1 MNNLFSFSI
10 LGGIRVSPRRR
21 ASIAFMALAGKGHRR
36 NIVLPV
42 DFDLDVHLALYPLEK
57 YGFNSNLRFSKDKIY
72 YFLALLSTIPARNKD
87 LIDEDGWVPITISY
101 IRKNI
106 RDIISYKD
114 YLVNTGVLECYATY
128 IPGVKS
134 MQYRWNEQYIQSG
147 FHICNVTCSHEEDVY
162 FIQEENDEKF
172 IELPYLYHWYEEK
185 RLSINPIVS
194 QYSDGILQYKM
205 EDKGRWNKNK
215 NTNKLKHPLVQY
227 MAALININKIENHRY
242 EVHID
247 STVHRLHSVIT
258 NIEKDYRNF
267 LTYNEQELVSIDIS
281 NSQPYLA
288 CVLLKPEFWSIR
300 NELSL
305 SLYSLPE
312 DIQRAMTT
320 VAIPLKVEGFF
331 QTCSEEDFAQYLDI
345 ASSGNMYET
354 VAEVCQH
361 SLHKSID
368 RDEAKVLMFYL
379 FFSSNQGQHDDATIN
394 QMKKIFSTELF
405 PKVAELFKII
415 KHRYKD
421 IAIDKQHNRLSC
433 LLQSI
438 ESEIILHRCC
448 KRIWEE
454 GNPQVPVFTIHDSI
468 ATTTEHVE
476 WVKGIMQEE
485 LTNAIGVSPSLTIEH
500 WNLSKV
506 KHPNILQRVV
516 QE

>member
-1 MNNLFSFSI
+1 MDSMFSI
-10 LGGIRVSPRRR
+10 FIGRVRVAPRRR

-42 DFDLDVHLALYPLEK
+42 NFDLDAHLALYPPEV
-57 YGFNSNLRFSKDKIY
+57 YGFNSSLRFTKDKIY
-72 YFLALLSTIPARNKD
+72 YFLALLASIPARNKD

-114 YLVNTGVLECYATY
+114 YLVDTGVLECDNIY
-128 IPGVKS
+128 IKDEKS
-134 MQYRWNEQYIQSG
+134 FWYRWSEKYAQSE
-147 FHICNVTCSHEEDVY
+147 FHICNVTCNHEEYAY
-162 FIQEENDEKF
+162 FIQEENDEKL

-185 RLSINPIVS
+185 RLSITPLVS

-205 EDKGRWNKNK
+205 EDKGRWNRNK
-215 NTNKLKHPLVQY
+215 NTNKLKHPFVQY
-227 MAALININKIENHRY
+227 MAALVNINKIENHRY

-247 STVHRLHSVIT
+247 NTVHRLHSVIT

-267 LTYNEQELVSIDIS
+267 LTYDEQELVSIDIS

-288 CVLLKPEFWSIR
+288 CALLKPEFWSIR

-312 DIQRAMTT
+312 DIQKAITT
-320 VAIPLKVEGFF
+320 VAIPLKVEEFF
-331 QTCSEEDFAQYLDI
+331 QGCSEEDFRQYINI

-361 SLHKSID
+361 SLQKSID

-379 FFSSNQGQHDDATIN
+379 FFSSNQGQHDDVTIN

-415 KHRYKD
+415 KHKYRD
-421 IAIDKQHNRLSC
+421 VAIDKQHNRLAC

-454 GNPQVPVFTIHDSI
+454 GNHQVPVFTIHDSI
-468 ATTTEHVE
+468 ATTVEHAE

-485 LTNAIGVSPSLTIEH
+485 LTNAIGTSPSLTVEH

>member
-10 LGGIRVSPRRR
+10 LSGIRVSPRRR

-42 DFDLDVHLALYPLEK
+42 GFDLDTHLTQYPPEE
-57 YGFNSNLRFSKDKIY
+57 YGFNSSLRFTRDKIY
-72 YFLALLSTIPARNKD
+72 YFLALLATIPARNKD

-114 YLVNTGVLECYATY
+114 YLVSTGVLECYPQY

-134 MQYRWNEQYIQSG
+134 RQYRWNELYIQSG
-147 FHICNVTCSHEEDVY
+147 FHICNVICSHEEDAY
-162 FIQEENDEKF
+162 FIQEENDEKLV
-172 IELPYLYHWYEEK
+172 ELPYLYHWYEEK
-185 RLSINPIVS
+185 RLSINPIVN

-215 NTNKLKHPLVQY
+215 NTNKLKHPLMQY
-227 MAALININKIENHRY
+227 MAALVNMNKIENHRY

-247 STVHRLHSVIT
+247 NTVHRLHSVIT

-267 LTYNEQELVSIDIS
+267 LIYDTQELVSIDIS

-288 CVLLKPEFWSIR
+288 CALLKPEFWSIR

-312 DIQRAMTT
+312 DIQRAITT
-320 VAIPLKVEGFF
+320 VAIPLKVEEFF
-331 QTCSEEDFAQYLDI
+331 QTCSEEDFEQYLDI
-345 ASSGNMYET
+345 ASSGEMYET

-361 SLHKSID
+361 SLQKSIN
-368 RDEAKVLMFYL
+368 REEAKVLMFYL
-379 FFSSNQGQHDDATIN
+379 FFSSNQGQNDDATIN
-394 QMKKIFSTELF
+394 QMKQIFSTELF

-421 IAIDKQHNRLSC
+421 VDIDKQHNRLAC

-454 GNPQVPVFTIHDSI
+454 SNHQVPVFTIHDSI

-485 LTNAIGVSPSLTIEH
+485 LTNAIGVSPSLTVEH

>member
-1 MNNLFSFSI
+1 MDSMFSI
-10 LGGIRVSPRRR
+10 FIGRVRVAPRRR

-42 DFDLDVHLALYPLEK
+42 NFDLDAHLALYPPEE
-57 YGFNSNLRFSKDKIY
+57 YGFNSSLRFTKDKIY
-72 YFLALLSTIPARNKD
+72 YFLALLATIPARNKD
-87 LIDEDGWVPITISY
+87 LIDEDGWVPITIGY

-114 YLVNTGVLECYATY
+114 YLVDTGVLECDNIY
-128 IPGVKS
+128 IKEEKS
-134 MQYRWNEQYIQSG
+134 FWYRWSEKYAQSE
-147 FHICNVTCSHEEDVY
+147 FHICNVTCSHEEYAY
-162 FIQEENDEKF
+162 FIQEENDEKL
-172 IELPYLYHWYEEK
+172 IELPYLYHWYQEN
-185 RLSINPIVS
+185 RLSINPIVN
-194 QYSDGILQYKM
+194 QYSEGILQYKM
-205 EDKGRWNKNK
+205 QNKRRWNKNK

-227 MAALININKIENHRY
+227 MAALINIDKIENHRY

-267 LTYNEQELVSIDIS
+267 LIYDEQELVSIDIS

-288 CVLLKPEFWSIR
+288 CTLLKPEFWSIR

-312 DIQRAMTT
+312 DIQKAITT
-320 VAIPLKVEGFF
+320 VAIPLKVEEFF
-331 QTCSEEDFAQYLDI
+331 QGCSEEDFRQYINI

-361 SLHKSID
+361 SLQKSID

-415 KHRYKD
+415 KHKYRD
-421 IAIDKQHNRLSC
+421 VAIDKQHNRLAC

-454 GNPQVPVFTIHDSI
+454 GNHQVPVFTIHDSI
-468 ATTTEHVE
+468 ATTVKHVE

-485 LTNAIGVSPSLTIEH
+485 LTNAIGISPSLTVEH

-506 KHPNILQRVV
+506 KHPNILERVV

>member
-1 MNNLFSFSI
+1 MKWIARVIARLRVPISI
-10 LGGIRVSPRRR
+10 KDSTL
-21 ASIAFMALAGKGHRR
+21 FMAFAGKGHRR

-42 DFDLDVHLALYPLEK
+42 NFDLDAHLALYPPEE

-87 LIDEDGWVPITISY
+87 LIDEDGWIPITIGY

-114 YLVNTGVLECYATY
+114 YLVNTGVLECYAIY

-147 FHICNVTCSHEEDVY
+147 FHICNVICKHEEDAY
-162 FIQEENDEKF
+162 FIQEENDEKL

-185 RLSINPIVS
+185 RLSINTIVN
-194 QYSDGILQYKM
+194 QYSEAILQYKM
-205 EDKGRWNKNK
+205 QDKRRWNKNK
-215 NTNKLKHPLVQY
+215 STYKLKHPLVQY

-312 DIQRAMTT
+312 DIQRTITT
-320 VAIPLKVEGFF
+320 VAIPLKVEEFF
-331 QTCSEEDFAQYLDI
+331 QGGSEEDFKQYIDI
-345 ASSGNMYET
+345 ASSGKIYET

-361 SLHKSID
+361 SLQKSID

-379 FFSSNQGQHDDATIN
+379 FFSSNQGQHDDTTIN

-421 IAIDKQHNRLSC
+421 VAIDKQHNRLSC

-454 GNPQVPVFTIHDSI
+454 GNHQVPVFTIHDSI
-468 ATTTEHVE
+468 ATTVEHVE
-476 WVKGIMQEE
+476 WVKGIMQRE
-485 LTNAIGVSPSLTIEH
+485 LTNAIGIPPNLTVEH
-500 WNLSKV
+500 WNLSQVKNPDILNIKV
-506 KHPNILQRVV
+506 
-516 QE
+516 

>member
-1 MNNLFSFSI
+1 MNDLFSFSI
-10 LGGIRVSPRRR
+10 LSGIRVSPRRR
-21 ASIAFMALAGKGHRR
+21 ASVAFMALAGKGHRR

-42 DFDLDVHLALYPLEK
+42 GFDLDTHLTQYPPEE
-57 YGFNSNLRFSKDKIY
+57 YGFKSSLRFTRDKIY
-72 YFLALLSTIPARNKD
+72 YFLALLATIPARNKD
-87 LIDEDGWVPITISY
+87 LIDEDGWVPITIGY
-101 IRKNI
+101 IKDNI
-106 RDIISYKD
+106 RDIIAYKD
-114 YLVNTGVLECYATY
+114 YLVSTGILECYPQY

-134 MQYRWNEQYIQSG
+134 RQYRWNELYIQSG
-147 FHICNVTCSHEEDVY
+147 FHICNVICSHEEDAY
-162 FIQEENDEKF
+162 FIQEENDEKL

-185 RLSINPIVS
+185 RLSINPIVN

-205 EDKGRWNKNK
+205 EDKERWNKNK

-227 MAALININKIENHRY
+227 MAALININKMENHRY

-312 DIQRAMTT
+312 DIQRTITT
-320 VAIPLKVEGFF
+320 VAIPLKVEKFF
-331 QTCSEEDFAQYLDI
+331 QTCSEEDFEQYLDI
-345 ASSGNMYET
+345 ASSGKMYET

-361 SLHKSID
+361 SLQKSIS
-368 RDEAKVLMFYL
+368 REEAKVLMFYL
-379 FFSSNQGQHDDATIN
+379 FFSNNQGQSDDTTIN

-421 IAIDKQHNRLSC
+421 VTIDKQHNRLAC

-448 KRIWEE
+448 KRIWKES
-454 GNPQVPVFTIHDSI
+454 NHQVPVFTIHDSI

-485 LTNAIGVSPSLTIEH
+485 LTNAIGIPPTLKEEQ
-500 WNLSKV
+500 WNLSQV
-506 KHPNILQRVV
+506 GHPQYLY
-516 QE
+516 

>member
-1 MNNLFSFSI
+1 MDSLFSLLI
-10 LGGIRVSPRRR
+10 GRVRVAPRKRVN
-21 ASIAFMALAGKGHRR
+21 IAFMALAGKGHRR
-36 NIVLPV
+36 NLVLPV
-42 DFDLDVHLALYPLEK
+42 NFDLDAHLALYPPEE
-57 YGFNSNLRFSKDKIY
+57 YGFNSSLRFTKDKIY
-72 YFLALLSTIPARNKD
+72 YFLALLATIPARNKD
-87 LIDEDGWVPITISY
+87 LIDEDGWVPITIGY

-114 YLVNTGVLECYATY
+114 YLVNTGVLECDNIY
-128 IPGVKS
+128 IKGEKS
-134 MQYRWNEQYIQSG
+134 FWYRWSEHYIQSG
-147 FHICNVTCSHEEDVY
+147 FHVCNVICSHEEDAY
-162 FIQEENDEKF
+162 FIQEENDEKL

-185 RLSINPIVS
+185 KLYINLIVNK
-194 QYSDGILQYKM
+194 YSGAILQYKM
-205 EDKGRWNKNK
+205 QDKGRWNKNK
-215 NTNKLKHPLVQY
+215 NTNKLKHPLTQY
-227 MAALININKIENHRY
+227 MAALININKIVNHRY

-247 STVHRLHSVIT
+247 NTVHRLHSVIT

-267 LTYNEQELVSIDIS
+267 LTYDEQELVSIDIS

-288 CVLLKPEFWSIR
+288 CALLKPEFWSIR

-312 DIQRAMTT
+312 DIQKAITT
-320 VAIPLKVEGFF
+320 VAIPLKVEEFF
-331 QTCSEEDFAQYLDI
+331 QGCSEEDFRQYINI

-361 SLHKSID
+361 SLQKSID

-415 KHRYKD
+415 KHKYKD
-421 IAIDKQHNRLSC
+421 VAIDKQHNRLAC

-454 GNPQVPVFTIHDSI
+454 GNHQVPVFTIHDSI
-468 ATTTEHVE
+468 ATTVEHVE

-485 LTNAIGVSPSLTIEH
+485 LTNAIGISPSLTVEH

>member
-1 MNNLFSFSI
+1 MDSMFSI
-10 LGGIRVSPRRR
+10 FIGRVRVAPRRR
-21 ASIAFMALAGKGHRR
+21 ASIAFMALAGKGHKR

-42 DFDLDVHLALYPLEK
+42 NFDLDAHLALYPPEE
-57 YGFNSNLRFSKDKIY
+57 YGFNSSLRFTKDKIY
-72 YFLALLSTIPARNKD
+72 YFLALLATIPARNKD
-87 LIDEDGWVPITISY
+87 LIDEDGWVPITIGY

-114 YLVNTGVLECYATY
+114 YLVDTGVLECDNIY
-128 IPGVKS
+128 IKEEKS
-134 MQYRWNEQYIQSG
+134 FWYRWSEKYAQSE
-147 FHICNVTCSHEEDVY
+147 FHICNVTCSHEEYAY
-162 FIQEENDEKF
+162 FIQEENDEKL
-172 IELPYLYHWYEEK
+172 IELPYLYHWYQEN
-185 RLSINPIVS
+185 RLSINPIVN
-194 QYSDGILQYKM
+194 QYSEGILQYKM
-205 EDKGRWNKNK
+205 QNKRRWNKNK

-227 MAALININKIENHRY
+227 MAALINIDKIENHRY

-267 LTYNEQELVSIDIS
+267 LIYDEQELVSIDIS

-288 CVLLKPEFWSIR
+288 CTLLKPEFWSIR

-312 DIQRAMTT
+312 DIQKAITT
-320 VAIPLKVEGFF
+320 VAIPLKVEEFF
-331 QTCSEEDFAQYLDI
+331 QGCSEEDFRQYINI

-361 SLHKSID
+361 SLQKSID

-379 FFSSNQGQHDDATIN
+379 FFSSNQGQHDDVTIN

-415 KHRYKD
+415 KHKYRD
-421 IAIDKQHNRLSC
+421 VAIDKQHNRLAC

-454 GNPQVPVFTIHDSI
+454 GNHQVPVFTIHDSI
-468 ATTTEHVE
+468 ATTVEHAE

-485 LTNAIGVSPSLTIEH
+485 LTNAIGTSPSLTVEH

>member
-10 LGGIRVSPRRR
+10 LSGIRVSPRRR

-42 DFDLDVHLALYPLEK
+42 DFDLDVHLALYPLEE

-147 FHICNVTCSHEEDVY
+147 FHICNVTCSHEEDAY

-312 DIQRAMTT
+312 DIQRT
-320 VAIPLKVEGFF
+320 
-331 QTCSEEDFAQYLDI
+331 
-345 ASSGNMYET
+345 
-354 VAEVCQH
+354 
-361 SLHKSID
+361 ID
-368 RDEAKVLMFYL
+368 VL
-379 FFSSNQGQHDDATIN
+379 T
-394 QMKKIFSTELF
+394 K
-405 PKVAELFKII
+405 
-415 KHRYKD
+415 
-421 IAIDKQHNRLSC
+421 
-433 LLQSI
+433 
-438 ESEIILHRCC
+438 
-448 KRIWEE
+448 
-454 GNPQVPVFTIHDSI
+454 
-468 ATTTEHVE
+468 
-476 WVKGIMQEE
+476 
-485 LTNAIGVSPSLTIEH
+485 
-500 WNLSKV
+500 
-506 KHPNILQRVV
+506 
-516 QE
+516 